1 MTMNLSELDYYTI
14 LNVKR
19 SATKGEIYLAYRKLA
34 IRLNPYRDPKHCKE
48 FVPLAEENQLTH
60 MSPLGLNKQWA
71 YINMAL
77 DVLGAYSSGNDLYR
91 SIYDRYGEAG
101 LIQGVLLPNG
111 YFPPYNYHGDHMK
124 VYHEVFGTYSP
135 YANVMDPITNP
146 PPLYTN
152 KNNGIGVRT
161 KEPPVEKTVALS
173 LEDVYFG
180 CVKLMHV
187 WRQEFIDK
195 EELTTEKRKK
205 TLTLNIPPGITA
217 GTRFSFKEEG
227 DRFPTKIPSDIIFI
241 VEDKPHDVFKRRNLH
256 NIVYTHE
263 ITLCQALTGFRFVI
277 ETLDKRKIKVSIS
290 DVVSPDYIKILP
302 NEGLPKYKSVDD
314 ISKSRG
320 VPSYEYGDLIIEFKK
335 GKGKTI
341 IESLDLAKK
350 LVSESGPVRNEI
362 GSDLTIPHIVER
374 EHQSLNITEDEDEK
388 FIFTSYMMDK
398 KDQVTYIVLSMDKDH
413 SYNIQSHFLLQIMS
427 GNGQEKFI
435 LKTCAYNEKRYSR
448 SSSSGPLRIPKDEK
462 YNFRSIMVDYRRTEI
477 PISAADIM
485 EEIARPKETS
495 KK

>member
-1 MTMNLSELDYYTI
+1 MISFRFLNAISNKIIITNKLYKTVAIHCNIRELAEDLEGMNVELLQIRDMKPSRRMSFNSSQDRKLLREGEDAISKLEFARTTLATCALKTSSLLLRAAIRRLDAELALLDDLTNCDNFRYEMNEAMNLSELDYYTI

-60 MSPLGLNKQWA
+60 MSPMGLNKQWA

-77 DVLGAYSSGNDLYR
+77 DVLGNDLYR

-101 LIQGVLLPNG
+101 LIQGILLPNG
-111 YFPPYNYHGDHMK
+111 YFPPYHYHGDHMK

-135 YANVMDPITNP
+135 YANIMDPITNP

-152 KNNGIGVRT
+152 KSNGIGVRT

-195 EELTTEKRKK
+195 DELATEKRKK

-241 VEDKPHDVFKRRNLH
+241 VEDKPHDVFKRRNLY

-263 ITLCQALTGFRFVI
+263 ISLCQALIGFRFVI

-290 DVVSPDYIKILP
+290 DVVTPDFVKILP
-302 NEGLPKYKSVDD
+302 NEGLPKYKSPDD

-320 VPSYEYGDLIIEFKK
+320 VPTYEYGDLIIEFKN
-335 GKGKTI
+335 T
-341 IESLDLAKK
+341 
-350 LVSESGPVRNEI
+350 
-362 GSDLTIPHIVER
+362 
-374 EHQSLNITEDEDEK
+374 
-388 FIFTSYMMDK
+388 
-398 KDQVTYIVLSMDKDH
+398 
-413 SYNIQSHFLLQIMS
+413 
-427 GNGQEKFI
+427 
-435 LKTCAYNEKRYSR
+435 
-448 SSSSGPLRIPKDEK
+448 
-462 YNFRSIMVDYRRTEI
+462 
-477 PISAADIM
+477 
-485 EEIARPKETS
+485 
-495 KK
+495 

>member
-1 MTMNLSELDYYTI
+1 MNLSELDYYTI

-60 MSPLGLNKQWA
+60 MSPMGLNKQWA

-77 DVLGAYSSGNDLYR
+77 DVLGNDLYR

-101 LIQGVLLPNG
+101 LIQGILLPNG
-111 YFPPYNYHGDHMK
+111 YFPPYHYHGDHMK

-135 YANVMDPITNP
+135 YANIMDPITNP

-152 KNNGIGVRT
+152 KSNGIGVRT

-195 EELTTEKRKK
+195 DELATEKRKK

-241 VEDKPHDVFKRRNLH
+241 VEDKPHDVFKRRNLY

-263 ITLCQALTGFRFVI
+263 ISLCQALIGFRFVV

-290 DVVSPDYIKILP
+290 DVVTPDFVKILP
-302 NEGLPKYKSVDD
+302 NEGLPKYKSPDD

-320 VPSYEYGDLIIEFKK
+320 VPTYEYGDLIIEFKIK
-335 GKGKTI
+335 FPEYLNTEMKLLTRNFFSDFHALEEKAAN
-341 IESLDLAKK
+341 ES
-350 LVSESGPVRNEI
+350 S
-362 GSDLTIPHIVER
+362 
-374 EHQSLNITEDEDEK
+374 
-388 FIFTSYMMDK
+388 F
-398 KDQVTYIVLSMDKDH
+398 
-413 SYNIQSHFLLQIMS
+413 
-427 GNGQEKFI
+427 
-435 LKTCAYNEKRYSR
+435 
-448 SSSSGPLRIPKDEK
+448 
-462 YNFRSIMVDYRRTEI
+462 
-477 PISAADIM
+477 
-485 EEIARPKETS
+485 
-495 KK
+495 

>member
-1 MTMNLSELDYYTI
+1 MEDKFFPLCGTLTSKRRRQIEEKGSGNSEADGFLCAGSPVTTAMNLSELDYYTI
-14 LNVKR
+14 LNVNR

-60 MSPLGLNKQWA
+60 MSPLDLTKQWA

-101 LIQGVLLPNG
+101 LMQGILLPNG

-135 YANVMDPITNP
+135 YANIMDPITNP

-205 TLTLNIPPGITA
+205 TLTLNMPPGITA

-241 VEDKPHDVFKRRNLH
+241 VEDKPHDVFKRRNLY
-256 NIVYTHE
+256 NIVYTHH
-263 ITLCQALTGFRFVI
+263 ITLCQALTGFRFII

-290 DVVSPDYIKILP
+290 DVVTPDYI
-302 NEGLPKYKSVDD
+302 
-314 ISKSRG
+314 
-320 VPSYEYGDLIIEFKK
+320 
-335 GKGKTI
+335 
-341 IESLDLAKK
+341 
-350 LVSESGPVRNEI
+350 
-362 GSDLTIPHIVER
+362 
-374 EHQSLNITEDEDEK
+374 
-388 FIFTSYMMDK
+388 
-398 KDQVTYIVLSMDKDH
+398 
-413 SYNIQSHFLLQIMS
+413 MS
-427 GNGQEKFI
+427 GIGQKNFI
-435 LKTCAYNEKRYSR
+435 LKTYAYYEKTYLR
-448 SSSSGPLRIPKDEK
+448 SSSRGPLRRIQ
-462 YNFRSIMVDYRRTEI
+462 
-477 PISAADIM
+477 
-485 EEIARPKETS
+485 
-495 KK
+495 